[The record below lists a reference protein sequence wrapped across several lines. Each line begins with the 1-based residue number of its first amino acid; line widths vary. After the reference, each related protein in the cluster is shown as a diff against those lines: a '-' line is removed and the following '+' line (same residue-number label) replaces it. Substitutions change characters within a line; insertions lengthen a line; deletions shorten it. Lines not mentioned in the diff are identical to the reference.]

1 MKRLVVVLAAAGLF
15 LGPCGPQRPSSGE
28 SWTSSPGTGAREIR

>member
-15 LGPCGPQRPSSGE
+15 LGSCGPQRPSSGE
-28 SWTSSPGTGAREIR
+28 SWTPSSGTGARKIR

>member
-15 LGPCGPQRPSSGE
+15 LGSCGPQLPSSGV
-28 SWTSSPGTGAREIR
+28 SQTPSPGTGAREIR